1 MRKAVAPAV
10 FLILSLLFA
19 FQAFADPSFPL
30 DINEVN
36 SFDRYFMVPYDNGG
50 DILSNVLS
58 FAAAATPAVLLSR
71 SADQYVTIGLMYAE
85 AMATTFLTKEIVK
98 HFVYR
103 ERPYMYFADTPRE
116 LVVSGKHDDSF
127 FSGHTAYAFTAAS
140 FASYVFSKYNPES
153 AWRIPVTV
161 ASFSLASAAAAY
173 RVASGSHF
181 MTDVLAGAAIGT
193 VIGIVVPAL
202 HTLFADKDA
211 SVSVSPF
218 GLVFSKRY

>member
-1 MRKAVAPAV
+1 MRKTVAAAVI
-10 FLILSLLFA
+10 LIISLLCVS
-19 FQAFADPSFPL
+19 QAFAGESFPL

-36 SFDRYFMVPYDNGG
+36 SFDRYFMVSYDNEYNVV
-50 DILSNVLS
+50 SNI
-58 FAAAATPAVLLSR
+58 FCAAAALSPAVLLSQT
-71 SADQYVTIGLMYAE
+71 SDQYLTIGLMYAE
-85 AMATTFLTKEIVK
+85 AMATTFLTKVIVK
-98 HFVYR
+98 QAVYR
-103 ERPYMYFADTPRE
+103 ERPYMYFSDTPRE
-116 LVVSGKHDDSF
+116 LVVSEKHDDSF

-161 ASFSLASAAAAY
+161 ASFSLASAVAAF

-193 VIGIVVPAL
+193 IIGLAVPAL